1 MVNFAFQDVEHPYP
15 HNTLTPAD
23 FKDNGWPIAVGPVF
37 PQNNEW
43 LMIMCG
49 LRKFL
54 TNVGYFSFFSLSY
67 EDAQSTLNIAS
78 TEPPLKTLPD
88 SYDVCSLP
96 YWFRK
101 NGLETN
107 IVKLDEIL
115 KTDENF
121 VYYFTL
127 VTHEQVKWFE
137 HVNFN
142 SFSIELIS
150 AINSGQ
156 CSLVIND
163 AMESTYFSRRT
174 IDKFTANLRS
184 SMIKPDKVT
193 VITGSGNYL
202 YNELPFKLVHWGFNE
217 SLTSEFIEDFEIK
230 KSVNAKK
237 FLCLNLFPKA
247 ERLHFM
253 YEMYKN
259 NILDQFNFSLYMG
272 DTKGKDD
279 FHDGKFPW
287 PWNEDIEDFAL
298 KSPYTLEKE
307 EQQEAS
313 HHINMNVK
321 GPYFSLPK
329 FHAEDNL
336 LYIVTESIFNYCVPF
351 RDNGMTRDV
360 SEKTWKP
367 IALKMPFI
375 IIGQPFGLKR
385 LREFGYKTFH
395 TLWNE
400 DYDNI
405 LDERLRMHSIVDLV
419 VSLSKR
425 KDFKEM
431 IESCRD
437 IVEHNFKLFKLRS
450 PEQEMIKE
458 VASFSSLD
466 FIKARE
472 RRARERNTVEI

>member
-1 MVNFAFQDVEHPYP
+1 
-15 HNTLTPAD
+15 
-23 FKDNGWPIAVGPVF
+23 
-37 PQNNEW
+37 
-43 LMIMCG
+43 
-49 LRKFL
+49 
-54 TNVGYFSFFSLSY
+54 
-67 EDAQSTLNIAS
+67 
-78 TEPPLKTLPD
+78 
-88 SYDVCSLP
+88 
-96 YWFRK
+96 
-101 NGLETN
+101 
-107 IVKLDEIL
+107 
-115 KTDENF
+115 
-121 VYYFTL
+121 
-127 VTHEQVKWFE
+127 
-137 HVNFN
+137 
-142 SFSIELIS
+142 
-150 AINSGQ
+150 
-156 CSLVIND
+156 
-163 AMESTYFSRRT
+163 
-174 IDKFTANLRS
+174 
-184 SMIKPDKVT
+184 
-193 VITGSGNYL
+193 
-202 YNELPFKLVHWGFNE
+202 
-217 SLTSEFIEDFEIK
+217 
-230 KSVNAKK
+230 
-237 FLCLNLFPKA
+237 
-247 ERLHFM
+247 
-253 YEMYKN
+253 
-259 NILDQFNFSLYMG
+259 
-272 DTKGKDD
+272 
-279 FHDGKFPW
+279 
-287 PWNEDIEDFAL
+287 
-298 KSPYTLEKE
+298 
-307 EQQEAS
+307 
-313 HHINMNVK
+313 MNVK

>member
-15 HNTLTPAD
+15 HNILTEKDFINEEWPPATWPQLYTVD
-23 FKDNGWPIAVGPVF
+23 GWNQGA
-37 PQNNEW
+37 
-43 LMIMCG
+43 
-49 LRKFL
+49 
-54 TNVGYFSFFSLSY
+54 GYFSFFSLNY

-107 IVKLDEIL
+107 IVALDEIL

-121 VYYFTL
+121 IYYFTI
-127 VTHEQVKWFE
+127 VMHDHVEWYQN
-137 HVNFN
+137 VNFN

-174 IDKFTANLRS
+174 IDRFTANLRS

-193 VITGSGNYL
+193 VLTGSANYL

-217 SLTSEFIEDFEIK
+217 SVTSEFVKDYEIEK
-230 KSVNAKK
+230 NADAKR

-247 ERLHFM
+247 ERLHFI

-259 NILDQFNFSLYMG
+259 NILDQFNFSLCMG
-272 DTKGKDD
+272 ETKGLED
-279 FHDGKFPW
+279 FYDGKYPW
-287 PWNEDIEDFAL
+287 PWDEDVENFAL
-298 KSPYTLEKE
+298 NSPYTLDKE
-307 EQQEAS
+307 QEQGFEEDR
-313 HHINMNVK
+313 HLNMNVK

-367 IALKMPFI
+367 IGLKMPFI

-385 LREFGYKTFH
+385 LRELGYKTFH

-405 LDERLRMHSIVDLV
+405 LDERLRIKAIVDLV
-419 VSLSKR
+419 ISLSKR
-425 KDFKEM
+425 EDFKEM
-431 IESCRD
+431 VESCRD
-437 IVEHNFKLFKLRS
+437 IVEHNFQLFQLRS

-466 FIKARE
+466 FVRARE
-472 RRARERNTVEI
+472 RKARERNTVEL

>member
-23 FKDNGWPIAVGPVF
+23 FKDKGWPLAIRPRPTGEQLAPGPVF
-37 PQNNEW
+37 
-43 LMIMCG
+43 
-49 LRKFL
+49 
-54 TNVGYFSFFSLSY
+54 TDVGYFSFFSLDY
-67 EDAQSTLNIAS
+67 EAAHSSPNIAS
-78 TEPPLKTLPD
+78 REPPLKILPD
-88 SYDVCSLP
+88 SFDVCSLP

-127 VTHEQVKWFE
+127 MARHRVKWFE
-137 HVNFN
+137 YVNFN

-184 SMIKPDKVT
+184 SMIKSDKVT

-313 HHINMNVK
+313 HQPRPGDWQDINLDIVK
-321 GPYFSLPK
+321 VPYFSLPK

-336 LYIVTESIFNYCVPF
+336 LYIVTESVFNYCVPF
-351 RDNGMTRDV
+351 IDNGMTRDV

-375 IIGQPFGLKR
+375 IIGQPFGLKK

-472 RRARERNTVEI
+472 RR

>member
-15 HNTLTPAD
+15 HNTLTQAD
-23 FKDNGWPIAVGPVF
+23 FKDKGWPLAIGPVF
-37 PQNNEW
+37 
-43 LMIMCG
+43 
-49 LRKFL
+49 
-54 TNVGYFSFFSLSY
+54 TDVGYFSFFSLDY
-67 EDAQSTLNIAS
+67 EAAHSSPNIAS
-78 TEPPLKTLPD
+78 REPPLKILPD
-88 SYDVCSLP
+88 SFDVCSLP

-127 VTHEQVKWFE
+127 VAHQRVKWFE

-142 SFSIELIS
+142 SFSIKLIS

-247 ERLHFM
+247 ERLHFI

-313 HHINMNVK
+313 HQPRPGDWQDINLDIAK

-336 LYIVTESIFNYCVPF
+336 L
-351 RDNGMTRDV
+351 
-360 SEKTWKP
+360 
-367 IALKMPFI
+367 
-375 IIGQPFGLKR
+375 
-385 LREFGYKTFH
+385 
-395 TLWNE
+395 
-400 DYDNI
+400 
-405 LDERLRMHSIVDLV
+405 
-419 VSLSKR
+419 
-425 KDFKEM
+425 
-431 IESCRD
+431 
-437 IVEHNFKLFKLRS
+437 
-450 PEQEMIKE
+450 
-458 VASFSSLD
+458 
-466 FIKARE
+466 
-472 RRARERNTVEI
+472 